1 MELHTETF
9 TWLLFVVLVLLIR
22 WELLRL
28 DQRLEARIIRLEEL
42 EKKTKR
48 QLKTY
53 VSQHMCQQNGK
64 DYPSLEL
71 SHPVHGNH
79 FLNVSDATVSLLEM
93 ETNEKIGLSILLDR
107 YNGDLEIIRGWGNPY
122 HFVGTCAV
130 IRKF

>member
-48 QLKTY
+48 
-53 VSQHMCQQNGK
+53 
-64 DYPSLEL
+64 
-71 SHPVHGNH
+71 
-79 FLNVSDATVSLLEM
+79 
-93 ETNEKIGLSILLDR
+93 
-107 YNGDLEIIRGWGNPY
+107 
-122 HFVGTCAV
+122 
-130 IRKF
+130 